1 MFLKSLI
8 IHECNQKPIIDDNL
22 GHVDESWFLMKRLI
36 KHHQVFIWD
45 ETGFSSEIKHLHFLW
60 VRYLLQY
67 QRRNM
72 SLHNFLKFQSRRH
85 VKNSVFGTRGEAL
98 VIILDIFLENSE
110 QWKIHFQPELSLQT
124 YSIKRTR
131 YQRFRLSETQATIN
145 KPLYWN
151 EVLCTANDIPI

>member
-1 MFLKSLI
+1 MMQSKANNWRQFGSRGWILI
-8 IHECNQKPIIDDNL
+8 PNETPDKTPPGFHLRSNR
-22 GHVDESWFLMKRLI
+22 F
-36 KHHQVFIWD
+36 FIWD
-45 ETGFSSEIKHLHFLW
+45 QTGFSSEIKHLHFLW
-60 VRYLLQY
+60 ARYLLQY

-131 YQRFRLSETQATIN
+131 YQRFRLSETQTTIN
-145 KPLYWN
+145 KPLYWK
-151 EVLCTANDIPI
+151 EVLCTANDIPV